1 MSGSRL
7 TQSHLWFGLCSEGLK
22 VLAKEQ
28 PIELQVLLKRDFF
41 SSELIVLSTGLLAL
55 SKVFSLEI
63 ISYNSTYWVC
73 SLSP

>member
-41 SSELIVLSTGLLAL
+41 SSELISVEHRAL
-55 SKVFSLEI
+55 GSSQGVFI
-63 ISYNSTYWVC
+63 GDN
-73 SLSP
+73 